1 MGPRVVGP
9 QASCPRAPS
18 PVARD
23 FHSRYC
29 RHPDRRPPQCRPLD
43 KLFPSSLHFL
53 LETADPPSNVS
64 QTNSRD
70 SGSGTPA
77 APIRDSG
84 TTLMANQN
92 PLRVAKKRGDINE
105 LGLGSC
111 FPQRHGRRHVDRQ
124 KMTLFQWHVRMQL
137 TPDLHNALSNLS
149 GAMSAHPPCFCN
161 GAPL

>member
-1 MGPRVVGP
+1 MGRVSYAICSCAGQVG
-9 QASCPRAPS
+9 AGRYRGTLMISIVAPYTS
-18 PVARD
+18 DCV
-23 FHSRYC
+23 
-29 RHPDRRPPQCRPLD
+29 
-43 KLFPSSLHFL
+43 
-53 LETADPPSNVS
+53 SNVS

-92 PLRVAKKRGDINE
+92 PLRVVKTRGDINE
-105 LGLGSC
+105 LGVGSC

-124 KMTLFQWHVRMQL
+124 KMSLFQWHVRIQL